1 MIIGFPFSAVQS
13 SAFRISLIFSVPQN
27 QMPRTEAFG
36 EFAGIFDGAVV
47 FFIRGEDFPVTV
59 EAEGFV
65 EEPVGASGKF
75 FAERVQRFVARAADD
90 LAVRQHGAEAELARL
105 GRMNVKEGDFHI
117 ENLPGFAV
125 RNRDELDRIADQV
138 AEFLLE
144 CQAAEGLN
152 RVDQPVVAVNMKN
165 SLIISLF
172 DGSANHPDHPDHAE
186 NVVGVFVCHEEMMDA
201 V

>member
-1 MIIGFPFSAVQS
+1 MPQHQIGDLHGLGQ
-13 SAFRISLIFSVPQN
+13 
-27 QMPRTEAFG
+27 
-36 EFAGIFDGAVV
+36 FAGVLDGAVV
-47 FFIRGEDFPVTV
+47 FFIRGEDFPVAV

-65 EEPVGASGKF
+65 EKPVGAFGKF

-90 LAVRQHGAEAELARL
+90 LAARQHSAEAELARL
-105 GRMNVKEGDFHI
+105 GRMNVKEGDLHI

-152 RVDQPVVAVNMKN
+152 RVDQAVVAVNMKN

-172 DGSANHPDHPDHAE
+172 DGSANPCIIWKSTS
-186 NVVGVFVCHEEMMDA
+186 VFLYHVIAWISGTMWNWL
-201 V
+201 

>member
-1 MIIGFPFSAVQS
+1 M
-13 SAFRISLIFSVPQN
+13 L
-27 QMPRTEAFG
+27 RTEAFG

-65 EEPVGASGKF
+65 EEPVGVSGKF
-75 FAERVQRFVARAADD
+75 FAERVQRLVARAADD

-144 CQAAEGLN
+144 CQAAESLN

-186 NVVGVFVCHEEMMDA
+186 NVVGVFVCHEEMVDA